1 MAEVDYADE
10 VCSVLQGQ
18 HIHGLLA
25 AGRTFHGAL
34 VVIALVDSGE
44 PRRAVELPQQLCLQA
59 LAAVRAV
66 HKRGLQRCNPKLHI
80 LLYRPGRTL
89 FCDNVNPAHLAPHSS
104 ILSTEPNL
112 ASCLLCTSAVI

>member
-1 MAEVDYADE
+1 MLMKSALSCRGSISMDCWQQVAPSMA
-10 VCSVLQGQ
+10 
-18 HIHGLLA
+18 
-25 AGRTFHGAL
+25 
-34 VVIALVDSGE
+34 IALVDSGE